1 MQKPFTQEEIEIL
14 KEGGK
19 NLREI
24 LHLVKSEFKD
34 GKTTF
39 EMDEIA
45 EKLIREK
52 GDEPIFKNYKPKG
65 AKYAFP
71 CTICISINDEVAHGI
86 PHKNKIIKNG
96 DLVSI
101 DLGLRHKGLVVDSAI
116 SFIVG
121 AELGFGSVPEKKLL
135 EVTKKAMEI
144 GIENAIAGN
153 YVNDI
158 GKAIE
163 NYVIGQSKNLQKTA
177 GKKMEIVDILCG
189 HAVGRVVHAEPLIP
203 HVDMGQKGEMLKEGM
218 VIAIEPH
225 IALGSGDIYLSKEDD
240 WTYKTRDKS
249 KTAQFE
255 HTVYISKY
263 GPVILT

>member
-1 MQKPFTQEEIEIL
+1 MHLKKEFIEGRTTWEIDELAEQMI
-14 KEGGK
+14 KE
-19 NLREI
+19 
-24 LHLVKSEFKD
+24 
-34 GKTTF
+34 
-39 EMDEIA
+39 M
-45 EKLIREK
+45 
-52 GDEPIFKNYKPKG
+52 GDIPVFKNYKPTG

-86 PHKNKIIKNG
+86 PSKNKIIKNG

-116 SFIVG
+116 SFLVG
-121 AELGFGSVPEKKLL
+121 EENGFGTMPEKKLL
-135 EVTKKAMEI
+135 SVTKKAMEI
-144 GIENAIAGN
+144 GIDNCLAGN

-163 NYVIGQSKNLQKTA
+163 EYVISESKILQKIA
-177 GKKMEIVDILCG
+177 GKKIEIVDILCG

-203 HVDMGQKGEMLKEGM
+203 HVDMGKKGEKLSEGM
-218 VIAIEPH
+218 VLAIEPH
-225 IALGSGDIYLSKEDD
+225 IALGNGDIYLSKEDD

-255 HTVYISKY
+255 HTILITKD
-263 GPVILT
+263 GPIILT

>member
-1 MQKPFTQEEIEIL
+1 MQKPYTQEEIEIL
-14 KEGGK
+14 KVGGK

-24 LHLVKSEFKD
+24 LHLVKAEFKD
-34 GKTTF
+34 GKTTW

-45 EKLIREK
+45 EKLILEK
-52 GDEPIFKNYKPKG
+52 GDIPVFKNYRPNG
-65 AKYAFP
+65 AKYPFP

-86 PHKNKIIKNG
+86 PHKEKKIKNG
-96 DLVSI
+96 DLISI

-121 AELGFGSVPEKKLL
+121 EELGFGSVPEKKLL
-135 EVTKKAMEI
+135 EITKTAMEI
-144 GIENAIAGN
+144 GIENCVAGN

-158 GKAIE
+158 GKGVE
-163 NYVIGQSKNLQKTA
+163 KYVQEQSKYLQKIS
-177 GKKMEIVDILCG
+177 GKKCEVVDILCG

-203 HVDMGQKGEMLKEGM
+203 HVDMGKKGEMLTEGM

-225 IALGSGDIYLSKEDD
+225 IALGNGDIFLSRDDD
-240 WTYKTRDKS
+240 WTYKTKDKS

-255 HTVYISKY
+255 HTVYISKE